1 MGVTIVSLF
10 RQQKRIGSLLGRT
23 FSMSGG
29 PKHEQ
34 AGVAWLTLPPLV
46 VGTFKL
52 QLFVLGYGDK
62 EFFTEKK

>member
-1 MGVTIVSLF
+1 MVSLF
-10 RQQKRIGSLLGRT
+10 RQQRRTGSLLGRT

-29 PKHEQ
+29 SKHEQ

-52 QLFVLGYGDK
+52 
-62 EFFTEKK
+62 

>member
-1 MGVTIVSLF
+1 MVSLF
-10 RQQKRIGSLLGRT
+10 RQQKRIGSFLGRT

-29 PKHEQ
+29 SKHEQ

-52 QLFVLGYGDK
+52 
-62 EFFTEKK
+62 